1 VSVYLS
7 IEQVIEINGRMV
19 DLYGGLRGV
28 RDQGALQAAV
38 ARPQTGYYSDAIE
51 EAAALFESLSQNHP
65 FLDGNKRT
73 AITAT
78 IVFLACNGYRVS
90 FNDVEAYEWLMA
102 LYATGRVAKNVIE
115 AWLRQHSEVG

>member
-1 VSVYLS
+1 MSVYLS
-7 IEQVIEINGRMV
+7 LEQVIAINTKMI

-38 ARPQTGYYSDAIE
+38 ARPQIGYYSDPIE

-78 IVFLACNGYRVS
+78 IVFLTCNGYRVS
-90 FNDVEAYEWLMA
+90 FSDAEAYEWLMA
-102 LYATGRVAKNVIE
+102 LYASNRLNKSNIE
-115 AWLRQHSEVG
+115 SWLRQHSEVG

>member
-1 VSVYLS
+1 MSVYLS
-7 IEQVIEINGRMV
+7 LEQVVEINVKMTE
-19 DLYGGLRGV
+19 LYGGLRGV
-28 RDQGALQAAV
+28 RDLGALQAAV

-78 IVFLACNGYRVS
+78 IVFLTCNGYRVS
-90 FNDVEAYEWLMA
+90 FNDAEAYKWLMA
-102 LYATGRVAKNVIE
+102 LYASSQVSKSAIE
-115 AWLRQHSEVG
+115 FWLRQHSQAG